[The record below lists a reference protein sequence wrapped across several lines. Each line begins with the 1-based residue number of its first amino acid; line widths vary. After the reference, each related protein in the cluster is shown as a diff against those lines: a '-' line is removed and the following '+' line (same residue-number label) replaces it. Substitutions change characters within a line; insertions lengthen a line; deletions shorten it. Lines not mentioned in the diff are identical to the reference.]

1 MPVTLLICTDDRPV
15 PPSPGRWLRGEC
27 VVSSDIPYTT
37 GGEADLAKFV
47 QYTVTDQTAAQVAEV
62 LEQWNREQASVVIVG
77 PATQFTFNSVNIN
90 VSETIG
96 EWTVPITVDL
106 LADWNTGRPVGEQV
120 ATDSVTAVSWI
131 CSGPL
136 TGPVALEFEAFVIDW
151 GFNDL
156 LKRTIWTFTEAGMLA
171 IIGNG
176 GIQSGTAAQLGGIVQ
191 DGRLD

>member
-15 PPSPGRWLRGEC
+15 PQSAGRWMRGEC
-27 VVSSDIPYTT
+27 VVSNDIPYTT

-47 QYTVTDQTAAQVAEV
+47 QYTVTDQVAAQVAYM
-62 LEQWNREQASVVIVG
+62 LEAWNREQASIVIVG

-120 ATDSVTAVSWI
+120 ATDSVTAVSWV

-136 TGPVALEFEAFVIDW
+136 TGPVGLEFEAFVIEW
-151 GFNDL
+151 GLNDL

-176 GIQSGTAAQLGGIVQ
+176 GIQSGTAAQLGGITQ